1 MNLSQPQII
10 QISELAKLL
19 TPIRDIASLLDVN
32 EDMLRLEL
40 LDKRSLASK
49 TYYKAK
55 AEISLQLRRQEIELA
70 NVGSPLAVQ
79 LTASYLINMD
89 ADEDL

>member
-1 MNLSQPQII
+1 
-10 QISELAKLL
+10 
-19 TPIRDIASLLDVN
+19 
-32 EDMLRLEL
+32 MLRLEL